1 MLEIASDWGID
12 NLKGAL
18 FQGGQPI
25 IGYPGATMADGKPF
39 DVLVL
44 CAYEL
49 QFSTFKPSADLLRVY
64 RCPLDDAVL
73 TTAEATAAIEA
84 GKFVARKLAEG
95 KRVLVT
101 CQQGRNRSGLVSAIA
116 LVVGGM
122 QPHQAIR
129 LIQQRRKNALT
140 NPSFVRFLMAGER
153 R

>member
-1 MLEIASDWGID
+1 MLDIASDWGID
-12 NLKGAL
+12 QIKGNLY
-18 FQGGQPI
+18 QGGQPI
-25 IGYPGATMADGKPF
+25 ISYPGVPMADGHTF

-49 QFSTFKPSADLLRVY
+49 QFSTFKPAADTLRVY

-73 TTAEATAAIEA
+73 TTVEAMAAIEA
-84 GKFVARKLAEG
+84 GKFVARKLSEG

-116 LVVGGM
+116 LAVGGM

-129 LIQQRRKNALT
+129 LIQQRRKSALT
-140 NPSFVRFLMAGER
+140 NPSFVRFLMAGEKR
-153 R
+153 